1 MIRWG
6 NYLKAKHDHY
16 MEWNRMFCLQP
27 KLPLSLFTMCSD
39 ALLFPMALP
48 MCDSDILSTPS
59 WAWSV
64 KLSTK
69 TDVTCIFSFFS
80 QGERGLFISLRQH
93 FVTEDCGGAGQPWMR
108 QAKPPQLCRG
118 QNCGHQFEDPSQQGW
133 FCWEGGNACLYE
145 IFKCINFGWFSVSCL
160 LWPQWER
167 H

>member
-1 MIRWG
+1 
-6 NYLKAKHDHY
+6 
-16 MEWNRMFCLQP
+16 MEQNV
-27 KLPLSLFTMCSD
+27 LSPTKTPFISLYNVFRCFVIPSG
-39 ALLFPMALP
+39 PSYV
-48 MCDSDILSTPS
+48 CDSDILSTPS

-80 QGERGLFISLRQH
+80 QGERGWFISLRQH
-93 FVTEDCGGAGQPWMR
+93 FVTEDYGGAGQPWMR